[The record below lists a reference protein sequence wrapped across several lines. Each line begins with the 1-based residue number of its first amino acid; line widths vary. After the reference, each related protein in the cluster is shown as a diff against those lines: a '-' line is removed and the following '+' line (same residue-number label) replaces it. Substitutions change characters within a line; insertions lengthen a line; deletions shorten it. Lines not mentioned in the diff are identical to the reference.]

1 VIELPLKKMSRAEKL
16 MALEA
21 LWKDLSQNEADVE
34 SPDWHREE
42 LELTE
47 KRVRAGQEKSVDWE
61 TAKRQIRNRSK

>member
-1 VIELPLKKMSRAEKL
+1 MIELPLKKMSRAEKL

-21 LWKDLSQNEADVE
+21 LRQDPSRNGSDIE

-47 KRVRAGQEKSVDWE
+47 KRVKAGKEQLINWE
-61 TAKRQIRNRSK
+61 TAKKQIRNRAK